1 MTVLP
6 RLLILLLLIHH
17 TASSVSQASP
27 SPVVSTVDST
37 EEVER
42 EGVMRR
48 GGVKGLQH
56 NTSLISHTY
65 CALLPPAHPL
75 SFDCLN
81 TSSANSASVK
91 RLLSPASSAAA
102 CSAACAAYTY
112 RGLPCR
118 QWTFF
123 SPAFPLEAFRSA
135 CYGRIAEDSTSNING
150 TPPTT
155 ATTAATT
162 TTATAT
168 ATTPTPTPGATSG
181 SLGLPDCSSDD
192 ECELNGRCTG
202 HVCVCHPGWGGRF
215 CETLG
220 LAPTPRDAGYRRA
233 NTSSWGGS
241 VAFDARRKK
250 WVMLTAEIGEHCGLN
265 LWYLL
270 SRVILAVSDTG
281 PAGPYAFDSVV
292 VERLGHQP
300 TLATNAD
307 KSQWLLFHQGAGGN
321 CSNVPN
327 KTHCVNGSTPGA
339 KPDFGSHTFSSR
351 RTGSASS
358 PQVEEEGLGE
368 EGVGEEGVEQV
379 GPEGEGVEKEGAEE
393 NGLEREG
400 LDCMATMVRSATH
413 PSGPWSAPVEAEGL
427 PDNPT
432 AVVLRN
438 GTVLLLGRGFGSSNV
453 TGFVSTIN
461 LQRSLTGWRGP
472 YTSDT
477 SDTAD
482 TTDTTSDN
490 AGGSGDGGEGGNVGG
505 GGGERGGT
513 GEGDGN
519 LFPDLPAPGRE
530 DGFVWQRDDGT
541 FHAIFHGM
549 TRQNLTW
556 ACKGQPSSLFPG
568 ALKVLPCPEP
578 RFHPSPWVGRH
589 AWSRDGRTWA
599 YSPRPAFGSTVRFT
613 DGTSA
618 SYARRERPHLVLD
631 DHGNPTHLVRCD
643 SEGVWC
649 VFGVF
654 MRERV
659 REREREKR
667 ERQFVCCV
675 C

>member
-1 MTVLP
+1 MLRPHRRGHHVESKRHP
-6 RLLILLLLIHH
+6 IHH
-17 TASSVSQASP
+17 HHHHHSRNNP
-27 SPVVSTVDST
+27 
-37 EEVER
+37 
-42 EGVMRR
+42 
-48 GGVKGLQH
+48 
-56 NTSLISHTY
+56 
-65 CALLPPAHPL
+65 
-75 SFDCLN
+75 
-81 TSSANSASVK
+81 
-91 RLLSPASSAAA
+91 
-102 CSAACAAYTY
+102 
-112 RGLPCR
+112 
-118 QWTFF
+118 W
-123 SPAFPLEAFRSA
+123 
-135 CYGRIAEDSTSNING
+135 
-150 TPPTT
+150 
-155 ATTAATT
+155 
-162 TTATAT
+162 
-168 ATTPTPTPGATSG
+168 ATSG

-215 CETLG
+215 CETLS
-220 LAPTPRDAGYRRA
+220 LAPTPRDAGYRRG

-250 WVMLTAEIGEHCGLN
+250 WIMLTAEISENCGLN

-270 SRVILAVSDTG
+270 SRVVLAVSDTG
-281 PAGPYAFDSVV
+281 PAGPYTFDSVV

-321 CSNVPN
+321 CSNVPIN

-351 RTGSASS
+351 RMK
-358 PQVEEEGLGE
+358 
-368 EGVGEEGVEQV
+368 EGV
-379 GPEGEGVEKEGAEE
+379 EE

-472 YTSDT
+472 YTSGT
-477 SDTAD
+477 SDTSNIAD
-482 TTDTTSDN
+482 TTDPTYTTYTTYTTSDN

-513 GEGDGN
+513 VGGDGN
-519 LFPDLPAPGRE
+519 LFPDLPAPGWE

-643 SEGVWC
+643 SEGVCCC
-649 VFGVF
+649 VCVCMCVCVCEC
-654 MRERV
+654 MRER
-659 REREREKR
+659 
-667 ERQFVCCV
+667 
-675 C
+675 